1 MLARSQAQQDAQDA
15 SAGDERGGQ
24 RPGTHD
30 ATWLCE
36 IPTHPHCSSAAY
48 VQLSVSE
55 TIEVTWRKHPTA
67 ADGVIH
73 DGVIMSYLLLY
84 II

>member
-36 IPTHPHCSSAAY
+36 IPT
-48 VQLSVSE
+48 
-55 TIEVTWRKHPTA
+55 IEVTWRKHPTA